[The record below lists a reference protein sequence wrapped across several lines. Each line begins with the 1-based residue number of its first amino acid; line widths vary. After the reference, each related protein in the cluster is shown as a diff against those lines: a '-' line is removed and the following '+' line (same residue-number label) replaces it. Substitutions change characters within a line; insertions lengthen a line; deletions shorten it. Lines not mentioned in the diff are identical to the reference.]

1 MTVHSHHATDVSR
14 KLLIATIA
22 TALFVVIELIAGIA
36 ASSLSLIGDAFHNFT
51 DTLALLLALVAVRI
65 ERRPANAAKT
75 YGYHRAGVLAAF
87 INSGMLVAFTI
98 YLFYEAVHR
107 LRVPHAVD
115 SRAMLVV
122 AAAAFVL
129 NAAITWWLHDE
140 GRHDLTVRGAM
151 LHMLGD
157 AASSVG
163 IVVAALLIART
174 GRPFWD
180 PAVSILIGILILW
193 SSFGVLREAVN
204 LLLEGT
210 PPGIDP
216 DEVTR
221 AIAAVDGILGVH
233 HLHVWALGPSRR
245 ALSAHLIVGDVPLK
259 STSQLLGRVNA
270 LLEHEYAIEHTTIQ
284 FELADCP
291 EDDPFCQ
298 GTGDRGQGTG
308 KTVQTV

>member
-1 MTVHSHHATDVSR
+1 MPSATAPRCSSPVQAWPRTCRASSRASRPSPSSACALHDAGAHCAPLPLDMHSHHSDVSR

-22 TALFVVIELIAGIA
+22 TAIFVVVELIAGIA
-36 ASSLSLIGDAFHNFT
+36 ANSLSLIGDAFHNFT
-51 DTLALLLALVAVRI
+51 DTLALLLALFAVRM

-140 GRHDLTVRGAM
+140 GREDLNVRSAM

-163 IVVAALLIART
+163 IVAAALLIART
-174 GRPFWD
+174 GQPYWD
-180 PAVSILIGILILW
+180 
-193 SSFGVLREAVN
+193 
-204 LLLEGT
+204 
-210 PPGIDP
+210 
-216 DEVTR
+216 
-221 AIAAVDGILGVH
+221 
-233 HLHVWALGPSRR
+233 
-245 ALSAHLIVGDVPLK
+245 
-259 STSQLLGRVNA
+259 
-270 LLEHEYAIEHTTIQ
+270 
-284 FELADCP
+284 
-291 EDDPFCQ
+291 
-298 GTGDRGQGTG
+298 
-308 KTVQTV
+308 

>member
-1 MTVHSHHATDVSR
+1 
-14 KLLIATIA
+14 
-22 TALFVVIELIAGIA
+22 
-36 ASSLSLIGDAFHNFT
+36 
-51 DTLALLLALVAVRI
+51 
-65 ERRPANAAKT
+65 
-75 YGYHRAGVLAAF
+75 
-87 INSGMLVAFTI
+87 
-98 YLFYEAVHR
+98 
-107 LRVPHAVD
+107 VPHVVD

-140 GRHDLTVRGAM
+140 GREDLNVRSAV

-163 IVVAALLIART
+163 IVIAALLIART
-174 GRPFWD
+174 GRSFWD
-180 PAVSILIGILILW
+180 PAMSIVIGILILW

-216 DEVTR
+216 GDVTR
-221 AIAAVDGILGVH
+221 AIESVDGILGVH
-233 HLHVWALGPSRR
+233 HLHIWGLGSARR

-259 STSQLLGRVNA
+259 ATSQLLGRVNA
-270 LLEHEYAIEHTTIQ
+270 LLHDQYGIEHTTIQ

-291 EDDPFCQ
+291 EEDPYCLPIA
-298 GTGDRGQGTG
+298 REP
-308 KTVQTV
+308 

>member
-1 MTVHSHHATDVSR
+1 MHHRHDASR
-14 KLLIATIA
+14 KLAIA
-22 TALFVVIELIAGIA
+22 TAATAAFVVVELIAGIA
-36 ASSLSLIGDAFHNFT
+36 ASSLALIGDAVHNFT
-51 DTLALLLALVAVRI
+51 DTLALLLAFVAVRV
-65 ERRPANAAKT
+65 ERRPANATKT
-75 YGYHRAGVLAAF
+75 YGYHRAGVLTAF
-87 INSGMLVAFTI
+87 INSGTLVAFTI
-98 YLFYEAVHR
+98 FLFYEAVQR
-107 LRVPHAVD
+107 LRIPHAVD
-115 SRAMLVV
+115 SRTMLVV
-122 AAAAFVL
+122 AGIAFVL

-140 GRHDLTVRGAM
+140 GREDLNIRSAV

-163 IVVAALLIART
+163 IIVAALLIART

-233 HLHVWALGPSRR
+233 HLHIWALGASRR

-259 STSQLLGRVNA
+259 MTGQLLAHVND
-270 LLEHEYAIEHTTIQ
+270 LLQRDYAIEHTTIQ
-284 FELADCP
+284 FELAECP
-291 EDDPFCQ
+291 EEDPYCQ
-298 GTGDRGQGTG
+298 GTGDRSQGTG
-308 KTVQTV
+308 

>member
-1 MTVHSHHATDVSR
+1 MHHHHDASR
-14 KLLIATIA
+14 KLLIATLG
-22 TALFVVIELIAGIA
+22 TAAFVVVELIAGIA
-36 ASSLSLIGDAFHNFT
+36 ANSLALVGDAVHNFT
-51 DTLALLLALVAVRI
+51 DTLALLLAFVAVRI
-65 ERRPANAAKT
+65 ERRPANATKT

-87 INSGMLVAFTI
+87 INSGTLVAFTL
-98 YLFYEAVHR
+98 YLFYEAVQR
-107 LRVPHAVD
+107 LRVPHPVDTRTMLIVAV
-115 SRAMLVV
+115 V
-122 AAAAFVL
+122 AFVL
-129 NAAITWWLHDE
+129 NAAISWWLHDE
-140 GRHDLTVRGAM
+140 GREDLNVRGAV

-163 IVVAALLIART
+163 IVIAALLIART

-180 PAVSILIGILILW
+180 PAMSIVIGVLILW

-233 HLHVWALGPSRR
+233 HLHIWALGASRR

-259 STSQLLGRVNA
+259 TTGQLLAHVND
-270 LLEHEYAIEHTTIQ
+270 LLQRDYAIEHTTIQ
-284 FELADCP
+284 FELAECP
-291 EDDPFCQ
+291 EEDPYCLPIA
-298 GTGDRGQGTG
+298 REP
-308 KTVQTV
+308 

>member
-1 MTVHSHHATDVSR
+1 MTRHTHHATDLSR
-14 KLLIATIA
+14 KLLIATVA
-22 TALFVVIELIAGIA
+22 TALFVVVELIAGFA
-36 ASSLSLIGDAFHNFT
+36 ANSLALIGDALHNFT

-65 ERRPANAAKT
+65 GRRPANPAKT

-87 INSGMLVAFTI
+87 INSGTLVAFTG

-107 LRVPHAVD
+107 LRTPHAVN
-115 SRAMLVV
+115 SRAMLIV
-122 AAAAFVL
+122 AAGAFAL
-129 NAAITWWLHDE
+129 NAAITWWLHDD
-140 GRHDLTVRGAM
+140 GRDDLNIRSAV

-163 IVVAALLIART
+163 IVVAALLIARS
-174 GRPFWD
+174 GQPFWD

-210 PPGIDP
+210 PAGIDP

-221 AIAAVDGILGVH
+221 AITAVDGILGVH
-233 HLHVWALGPSRR
+233 HLHIWGLGAARR
-245 ALSAHLIVGDVPLK
+245 ALSAHIIVGDVPLK
-259 STSQLLGRVNA
+259 ATGQLLARVNA
-270 LLEHEYAIEHTTIQ
+270 LLHDDYGIEHTTIQ

-291 EDDPFCQ
+291 EEDPYCQ
-298 GTGDRGQGTG
+298 GAERRGQGAAG
-308 KTVQTV
+308 

>member
-1 MTVHSHHATDVSR
+1 MGHAHRDVSR

-22 TALFVVIELIAGIA
+22 TAVFVVVELIAGIVA
-36 ASSLSLIGDAFHNFT
+36 NSLALVGDAIHNFT
-51 DTLALLLALVAVRI
+51 DTLALVLALVAVRI
-65 ERRPANAAKT
+65 ERRPANATKT

-87 INSGMLVAFTI
+87 INSGTLVAFTI
-98 YLFYEAVHR
+98 YIFYEAWQR

-122 AAAAFVL
+122 AALAFLL
-129 NAAITWWLHDE
+129 NAAITWWLHDD
-140 GRHDLTVRGAM
+140 GRADLNVRSAV

-157 AASSVG
+157 AASSLG

-174 GRPFWD
+174 GHSFWD

-210 PPGIDP
+210 PPGVDP
-216 DEVTR
+216 AEVTR
-221 AIAAVDGILGVH
+221 AIESVDGILGVH
-233 HLHVWALGPSRR
+233 HLHVWGLGSARR

-259 STSQLLGRVNA
+259 ATSQLLGRVKA
-270 LLEHEYAIEHTTIQ
+270 LLHDEYGIEHTTIQ

-291 EDDPFCQ
+291 EDDPHCLPIS
-298 GTGDRGQGTG
+298 RES
-308 KTVQTV
+308 

>member
-1 MTVHSHHATDVSR
+1 MTHAPHAHADLSR

-22 TALFVVIELIAGIA
+22 TALFVVVELIAGIA
-36 ASSLSLIGDAFHNFT
+36 ANSLALVGDAFHNFT
-51 DTLALLLALVAVRI
+51 DSLALMLALVAVRI
-65 ERRPANAAKT
+65 ERRPANATKT

-87 INSGMLVAFTI
+87 INSGTLVAFTI
-98 YLFYEAVHR
+98 YLFYEAWQR
-107 LRVPHAVD
+107 LRVPHPVD

-122 AAAAFVL
+122 AAIAFVL

-140 GRHDLTVRGAM
+140 GRQDLNVRSAV

-163 IVVAALLIART
+163 IVAAALLIART
-174 GRPFWD
+174 GSALWD
-180 PAVSILIGILILW
+180 PAMSVVIGILILW

-216 DEVTR
+216 GAVTR
-221 AIAAVDGILGVH
+221 AIESVDGILGVH
-233 HLHVWALGPSRR
+233 HLHIWGLGSARR
-245 ALSAHLIVGDVPLK
+245 ALSAHLIVGDVPLAA
-259 STSQLLGRVNA
+259 TSQLLGRVNA
-270 LLEHEYAIEHTTIQ
+270 LLHDQYGIEHTTIQ

-291 EDDPFCQ
+291 EEDPYCLPIS
-298 GTGDRGQGTG
+298 RES
-308 KTVQTV
+308 

>member
-1 MTVHSHHATDVSR
+1 MHAHHDVSR

-22 TALFVVIELIAGIA
+22 TAAFVVVELIAGIA
-36 ASSLSLIGDAFHNFT
+36 AHSLALVGDAFHNFT
-51 DTLALLLALVAVRI
+51 DTLALVLALMAVRI
-65 ERRPANAAKT
+65 ERRPANATKT

-87 INSGMLVAFTI
+87 INSGTLVAFTI

-115 SRAMLVV
+115 SRAMLIV
-122 AAAAFVL
+122 AAIAFVL

-140 GRHDLTVRGAM
+140 GRHDLNVRSAV

-163 IVVAALLIART
+163 IVIAALLIART
-174 GRPFWD
+174 GRAFWD
-180 PAVSILIGILILW
+180 PAMSIVIGILILW

-216 DEVTR
+216 AGVTR
-221 AIAAVDGILGVH
+221 AIESVDGILGVH
-233 HLHVWALGPSRR
+233 HLHIWGLGSARR

-259 STSQLLGRVNA
+259 ATSQLLGRVNA
-270 LLEHEYAIEHTTIQ
+270 LLHDEYGIEHTTIQ

-291 EDDPFCQ
+291 EEDPYCLPIA
-298 GTGDRGQGTG
+298 REP
-308 KTVQTV
+308 

>member
-1 MTVHSHHATDVSR
+1 MHSHDRAVVSR

-22 TALFVVIELIAGIA
+22 TAVFVVIELIAGLVA
-36 ASSLSLIGDAFHNFT
+36 NSLALVGDALHNFT
-51 DTLALLLALVAVRI
+51 DTLALLLALVAVRVA
-65 ERRPANAAKT
+65 RRPANAAKT

-87 INSGMLVAFTI
+87 INSATLAAFTI

-129 NAAITWWLHDE
+129 NAAITWWLRDHSHE
-140 GRHDLTVRGAM
+140 DLNIRSAV

-163 IVVAALLIART
+163 IVIAALLIART
-174 GRPFWD
+174 GRSFWD

-210 PPGIDP
+210 PAGIDP

-221 AIAAVDGILGVH
+221 AIAAIDGVIGVH

-259 STSQLLGRVNA
+259 STSQLLGRVNE
-270 LLEHEYAIEHTTIQ
+270 LLHDEYAIEHTTIQ

-291 EDDPFCQ
+291 EEDPYCLPIV
-298 GTGDRGQGTG
+298 RER
-308 KTVQTV
+308 

>member
-1 MTVHSHHATDVSR
+1 MHSHDPAVVSR

-22 TALFVVIELIAGIA
+22 TAVFVVVELIAGIA
-36 ASSLSLIGDAFHNFT
+36 ANSLALVGDAFHNFT
-51 DTLALLLALVAVRI
+51 DTLALVLALVAVRV
-65 ERRPANAAKT
+65 ERRPANATKT

-87 INSGMLVAFTI
+87 INSGTLVAFTI

-107 LRVPHAVD
+107 LRVPHVVD
-115 SRAMLVV
+115 SRAMLIV

-140 GRHDLTVRGAM
+140 GREDLNVRSAV

-163 IVVAALLIART
+163 IVAAALLIART
-174 GRPFWD
+174 GRSFWD
-180 PAVSILIGILILW
+180 PAMSIVIGILILW

-216 DEVTR
+216 SEVTR
-221 AIAAVDGILGVH
+221 AIESVDGILGVH
-233 HLHVWALGPSRR
+233 HLHIWGLGSARR

-259 STSQLLGRVNA
+259 ATSQLLGRVNA
-270 LLEHEYAIEHTTIQ
+270 LLHDEYGIEHTTIQ

-291 EDDPFCQ
+291 EEDPYCLPIA
-298 GTGDRGQGTG
+298 REP
-308 KTVQTV
+308 

>member
-1 MTVHSHHATDVSR
+1 MHSHDPAVVSR

-22 TALFVVIELIAGIA
+22 TALFVVVELIAGFA
-36 ASSLSLIGDAFHNFT
+36 ANSLALIGDALHNFT

-65 ERRPANAAKT
+65 GRRPANPAKT

-87 INSGMLVAFTI
+87 INSGTLVAFTV

-107 LRVPHAVD
+107 LRTPHVVN
-115 SRAMLVV
+115 SRAMLIV
-122 AAAAFVL
+122 AAGAFAL
-129 NAAITWWLHDE
+129 NAAITWWLHDD
-140 GRHDLTVRGAM
+140 GRDDLNIRSAV

-157 AASSVG
+157 TASSVG
-163 IVVAALLIART
+163 IVVAALLIARS
-174 GRPFWD
+174 GQLFWD

-210 PPGIDP
+210 PAGIDP

-221 AIAAVDGILGVH
+221 AITAVDGILGVH
-233 HLHVWALGPSRR
+233 HLHIWGLGASRR
-245 ALSAHLIVGDVPLK
+245 ALSAHIIVGDVPLK
-259 STSQLLGRVNA
+259 ATGQLLARVNA
-270 LLEHEYAIEHTTIQ
+270 LLHDDYGIEHTTIQ

-291 EDDPFCQ
+291 EEDPYCLP
-298 GTGDRGQGTG
+298 GTTA
-308 KTVQTV
+308 

>member
-1 MTVHSHHATDVSR
+1 MTHHHHDPAVVSR
-14 KLLIATIA
+14 KLLVATIA
-22 TALFVVIELIAGIA
+22 TAVFVVVELIAGIA
-36 ASSLSLIGDAFHNFT
+36 ANSLALVGDAVHNFT
-51 DTLALLLALVAVRI
+51 DTLALLLAFVAVRI

-87 INSGMLVAFTI
+87 INSGTLVAFTL

-107 LRVPHAVD
+107 LRVPHPVGT
-115 SRAMLVV
+115 RTMLIV
-122 AAAAFVL
+122 AGAAFVL
-129 NAAITWWLHDE
+129 NAAITWWLHGE
-140 GRHDLTVRGAM
+140 GREDLNVRGAV

-157 AASSVG
+157 AASSIG

-233 HLHVWALGPSRR
+233 HLHIWALGASRR

-259 STSQLLGRVNA
+259 TTSQLLAHVNG
-270 LLEHEYAIEHTTIQ
+270 LLQRRYAIEHTTIQ
-284 FELADCP
+284 FELAECP
-291 EDDPFCQ
+291 EEDPYCLPIA
-298 GTGDRGQGTG
+298 REP
-308 KTVQTV
+308 